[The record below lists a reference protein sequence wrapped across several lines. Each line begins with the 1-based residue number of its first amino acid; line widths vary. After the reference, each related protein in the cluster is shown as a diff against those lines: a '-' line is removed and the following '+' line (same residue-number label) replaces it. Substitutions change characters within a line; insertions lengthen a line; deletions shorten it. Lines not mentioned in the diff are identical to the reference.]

1 VSDLAGRHPA
11 TQQIAR
17 FFAYDHLPEPMQ
29 TISAYSHHLA
39 EAMIRELPDG
49 PELTTGLRKL
59 LEAKDCFVRAALP
72 AGEQPE
78 TPDLEAELR
87 QLRPEAVQLGINVEG
102 RWSPARLQRE
112 IDRVKVANAE
122 AEADG

>member
-1 VSDLAGRHPA
+1 MINAQDRHPA
-11 TQQIAR
+11 VAAIVR
-17 FFAYDHLPEPMQ
+17 YFDYEHLSEPMQ

-72 AGEQPE
+72 EP
-78 TPDLEAELR
+78 AER
-87 QLRPEAVQLGINVEG
+87 G
-102 RWSPARLQRE
+102 
-112 IDRVKVANAE
+112 
-122 AEADG
+122 